1 MGSAPQST
9 RGSAKERNSTLAI
22 AVITSAKAQV
32 VGYACHTPVKAKD
45 YVFHPYQK
53 R

>member
-1 MGSAPQST
+1 MVSQVQALIIAPT
-9 RGSAKERNSTLAI
+9 CGH
-22 AVITSAKAQV
+22 
-32 VGYACHTPVKAKD
+32 ACHVAVKAKD